1 MECTHRLAEGGGV
14 SPSQAFPA
22 HQIHSLLLSV
32 REIKLHKPGQY
43 YFTVA
48 MENVRVGRSAIFD
61 RGESVFE
68 EVYKF
73 E

>member
-1 MECTHRLAEGGGV
+1 MAEGGGV